1 MFRCRIPAKVR
12 ANISRAVAGAVV
24 RDSPGN
30 LTVLRGAKDPAQLME
45 HAAVKPFSSK
55 SVSLEASR
63 EKLATIERRY
73 TTPAR
78 TPLALQRST
87 KRASFE
93 ALALAMGVRPAA
105 VEDAAAFLDNDVQHV
120 LPGQGATILFTGL
133 RMSAPIGP
141 RVKSPMHHIDVEN
154 RCRVAPLR
162 LRHASRPLSK

>member
-87 KRASFE
+87 KRASSKP
-93 ALALAMGVRPAA
+93 LPLPWVRPAA

>member
-1 MFRCRIPAKVR
+1 M
-12 ANISRAVAGAVV
+12 
-24 RDSPGN
+24 
-30 LTVLRGAKDPAQLME
+30 
-45 HAAVKPFSSK
+45 
-55 SVSLEASR
+55 EASQ
-63 EKLATIERRY
+63 EKLAMIERRY

-78 TPLALQRST
+78 APLALQRST
-87 KRASFE
+87 TRASSKP
-93 ALALAMGVRPAA
+93 LPWVRPSA

-141 RVKSPMHHIDVEN
+141 RMKSPMHHIDVEN